1 MPGWT
6 GYIDDKDIAAGTGFC
21 VIGLVCAVAIGVAAF
36 VYKTEK
42 ENEMAEVSSLAQLMK
57 ANARL
62 KKHAEV
68 AKKTVAVRD
77 YAGPAGE
84 VVTTYQKVAI
94 ISKDGKIYVI
104 LDFKV
109 DGSVSG
115 QEDWNSARIGI
126 LHGLNDDDRSTAE
139 QKLDYLMMDI
149 QKLGIDTASLTLEQI
164 DAALKGLQGKSVKIH
179 AVPGK
184 KDKSKLY
191 YNIIGLAAAAETP
204 SFSSEESEDEWQEEL
219 AEAGEEAAEE
229 TTEASDADYNPSDWV
244 GYEVTYKNKTVKV
257 VDADDDDGTVTLEWN
272 GKKITVAFSD
282 VTLPE

>member
-1 MPGWT
+1 MT
-6 GYIDDKDIAAGTGFC
+6 AVSV
-21 VIGLVCAVAIGVAAF
+21 VIGTAAYIHK
-36 VYKTEK
+36 VQK

-109 DGSVSG
+109 DGSVTG
-115 QEDWNSARIGI
+115 QEDWNGARIGI

-164 DAALKGLQGKSVKIH
+164 DAALKGLQGKSVKIR

-219 AEAGEEAAEE
+219 AEAGEESAEE

>member
-1 MPGWT
+1 MT
-6 GYIDDKDIAAGTGFC
+6 AVSV
-21 VIGLVCAVAIGVAAF
+21 VIGTAAYIHK
-36 VYKTEK
+36 VQK

-94 ISKDGKIYVI
+94 ISKDGKTYVI

-109 DGSVSG
+109 DGSVAG
-115 QEDWNSARIGI
+115 QEDWNGARIGI
-126 LHGLNDDDRSTAE
+126 LHGLNDDDRSTVE

-164 DAALKGLQGKSVKIH
+164 DAALKGLQGKSVKIR

-219 AEAGEEAAEE
+219 AEAGEESA
-229 TTEASDADYNPSDWV
+229 EASDADYSPSDWV
-244 GYEVTYKNKTVKV
+244 GYEVTYKGKNVKV